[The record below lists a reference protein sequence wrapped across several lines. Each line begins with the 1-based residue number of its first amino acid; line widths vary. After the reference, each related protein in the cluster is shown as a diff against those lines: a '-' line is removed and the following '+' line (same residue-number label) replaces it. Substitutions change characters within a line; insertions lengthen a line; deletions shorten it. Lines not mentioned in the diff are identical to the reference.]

1 MKALRIFLMMLAVLM
16 TANLKAGNVKYLV
29 LDLANGVQ
37 SVVALKDQ
45 PVITCNGGEL
55 KVKVGNEVKVSASL
69 SDVAKY
75 SFSEDATNTALK
87 EVMGEESRLEQG
99 HFYVARAKQGEAVR
113 VYTADGRLVATQR
126 VDENGTADVD
136 LTALGKGM
144 FIVKSA
150 KTSIKVMNK

>member
-16 TANLKAGNVKYLV
+16 TANLKAGNVQYLV

-37 SVVALKDQ
+37 SVVALEDQ

-55 KVKVGNEVKVSASL
+55 KVMVGSEVMVSASL
-69 SDVAKY
+69 GDVAKF

-87 EVMGEESRLEQG
+87 EVLGEESRLEEG
-99 HFYVARAKQGEAVR
+99 HFYVANAKKGDVVR
-113 VYTADGRLVATQR
+113 VYTLKGQLVATQP
-126 VDENGTADVD
+126 VGDNGVADVD
-136 LTALGKGM
+136 LTTLGKGL